1 MQALFRTF
9 TDPDFDV
16 FDQQPERDIG
26 SKTMKGSLKLCLLL
40 LTISISSCGFALRGS
55 IDLPADMRDLYLQAQ
70 DEGGDFTRE
79 MRRALA
85 NNGIGVVS
93 SPEAHHYR
101 LGIGLERSQE
111 RVLSMNANARAG
123 EYELSM
129 SVPFQLSNASNVLL
143 GPEVVSTQKVYLTDP
158 ENAVAKAEESELIK
172 REMRRELAQQILR
185 RLQSTA
191 AELP

>member
-1 MQALFRTF
+1 MMRGCLQT
-9 TDPDFDV
+9 
-16 FDQQPERDIG
+16 
-26 SKTMKGSLKLCLLL
+26 SLLL
-40 LTISISSCGFALRGS
+40 LAAVISACGFALRGS
-55 IDLPADMRDLYLQAQ
+55 IDLPSSMQDLHLQAQ
-70 DEGGDFTRE
+70 DEGSDFARE

-85 NNGIGVVS
+85 SNGITVVET
-93 SPEAHHYR
+93 PEARHYR

-129 SVPFQLSNASNVLL
+129 SVPFQVASAEGVLL
-143 GPEVVSTQKVYLTDP
+143 GPEVVSIEKVYLTDP

-185 RLQSTA
+185 RLQSA
-191 AELP
+191 ASSLP